1 MSSAGTRPTIAT
13 AAEDNAEAGPMFF
26 SVVGYRA
33 VRIARQPRPGWARLR
48 DVRRSA
54 STDSANAAL
63 GRAMWR
69 NRDFANRFGSVLR
82 VDEGGGSLGLVV
94 IVTPRFHGHACTMQ
108 IAKRTSSLNT
118 RELRALIGPALLVT
132 AAFAAVWLV
141 VAEPLWR

>member
-1 MSSAGTRPTIAT
+1 
-13 AAEDNAEAGPMFF
+13 
-26 SVVGYRA
+26 
-33 VRIARQPRPGWARLR
+33 
-48 DVRRSA
+48 
-54 STDSANAAL
+54 
-63 GRAMWR
+63 MWR